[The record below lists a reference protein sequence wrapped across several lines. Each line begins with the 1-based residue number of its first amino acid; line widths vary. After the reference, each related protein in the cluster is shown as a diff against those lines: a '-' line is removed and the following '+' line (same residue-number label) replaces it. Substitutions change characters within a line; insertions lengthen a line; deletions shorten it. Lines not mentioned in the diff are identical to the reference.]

1 MDESVD
7 SVYLKSGNLT
17 KIVCSFGFPF
27 INGPMQLYVMQKEGL
42 WNGTLKW
49 LKL

>member
-1 MDESVD
+1 MNNP
-7 SVYLKSGNLT
+7 VYLKSENFT

>member
-1 MDESVD
+1 MDVKSVD

-27 INGPMQLYVMQKEGL
+27 VNGTMQLYVMKKKVY
-42 WNGTLKW
+42 GTEH
-49 LKL
+49 